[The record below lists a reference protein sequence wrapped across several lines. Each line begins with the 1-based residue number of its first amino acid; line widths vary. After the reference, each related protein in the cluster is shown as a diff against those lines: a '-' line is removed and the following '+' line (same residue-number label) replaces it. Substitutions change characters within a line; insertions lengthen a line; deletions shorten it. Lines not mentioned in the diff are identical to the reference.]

1 MQKVLLLT
9 WWRDHNIGFRLLDGH
24 MVTSSGVSAQII
36 MGMFVNYF
44 FAGFILGKVPFRLS
58 PSFRPMLQRG
68 IDLPTLDVTYFT
80 SLSYYILLLFGFQGI
95 FRIVFR
101 CTCLCSAEVCALA

>member
-1 MQKVLLLT
+1 
-9 WWRDHNIGFRLLDGH
+9 
-24 MVTSSGVSAQII
+24 

-44 FAGFILGKVPFRLS
+44 FAGFILGKVPFQLS

-68 IDLPTLDVTYFT
+68 IDLPSLDVTYFT
-80 SLSYYILLLFGFQGI
+80 SLSYYILLLFGFQGV

-101 CTCLCSAEVCALA
+101 RASSLVTDLGYPQFRRTSCCALHPDIQKTNSGCVLIHT